1 MANNKSEAAWCNVS
15 RLSWPWS
22 THRHSLGLQASKLC
36 CILGKGVM
44 GQTHSSFSALTVP
57 APSTSHLLLLSS
69 AVSFPTFQCGHLSSS
84 TYTRFLFLAASP
96 LKPRYTN
103 LLRVGE
109 TCSLGGVR
117 CVCCH
122 INDIIKLQAVTRVIG
137 TGTQFNDSRDEE
149 TPSTESDLNA
159 LR

>member
-15 RLSWPWS
+15 RLSRSRSAHTLAGTPGIQ
-22 THRHSLGLQASKLC
+22 TLLHSGKKVSRDTV
-36 CILGKGVM
+36 IL
-44 GQTHSSFSALTVP
+44 HFSPDSSCP
-57 APSTSHLLLLSS
+57 GTSHLLLLSS

-103 LLRVGE
+103 LLRPRG
-109 TCSLGGVR
+109 TRSQGGVR
-117 CVCCH
+117 SVCCH
-122 INDIIKLQAVTRVIG
+122 INDIIKLQAVVRVIG